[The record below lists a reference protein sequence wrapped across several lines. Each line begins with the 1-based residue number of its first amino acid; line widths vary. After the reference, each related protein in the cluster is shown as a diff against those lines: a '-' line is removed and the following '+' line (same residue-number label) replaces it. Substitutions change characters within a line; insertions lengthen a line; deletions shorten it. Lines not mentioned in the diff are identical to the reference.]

1 MWQDLRDRREKSFE
15 HSSLRSR
22 LKYEITFLFELGF
35 REFIGFLFDSFI
47 AWEMEKIPI
56 FFRFDE
62 EIGNVDGVSDEYY
75 SICWSIWL
83 MLRAESFVDVK
94 VWSIFVL
101 RLNKWDLYIPNICTK
116 FSDLK
121 KSSNEMI
128 NEEEKWKFS

>member
-1 MWQDLRDRREKSFE
+1 
-15 HSSLRSR
+15 
-22 LKYEITFLFELGF
+22 
-35 REFIGFLFDSFI
+35 
-47 AWEMEKIPI
+47 MEKIPI

-101 RLNKWDLYIPNICTK
+101 RLNKWDLYIPNICIK

-121 KSSNEMI
+121 KSSNEVI